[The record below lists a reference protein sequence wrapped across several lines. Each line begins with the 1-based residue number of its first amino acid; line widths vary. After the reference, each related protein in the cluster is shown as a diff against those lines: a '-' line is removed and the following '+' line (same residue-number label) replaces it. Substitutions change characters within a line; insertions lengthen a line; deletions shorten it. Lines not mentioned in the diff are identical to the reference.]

1 MHLPSPT
8 IDPEAKM
15 TQSARTRSR
24 PSRRTP
30 LPPQLEHVNLDAA
43 GIDIGAEAHFVAVP
57 PGRDP
62 QGQDVR
68 HFGAFT
74 ADLYVLA
81 DWLAACGVETVAM
94 ESTGVYWIPLF
105 EVLEE
110 RGVEVKLVNPRHVK
124 NVPGRKTDVLDCQWL
139 QQLHTYGLLQAAFR
153 PDDQICVLRSY
164 LRQRE
169 MLVRYASHH
178 IQHMQKALELMNLK
192 LHHVVSD
199 ITGVTGM
206 RILRA
211 ILEGER
217 HPDKLA
223 GLRDHRCKNDEATI
237 ALALEGHWR
246 PEHLF
251 ALRQAVELFDFYR
264 QQIAACDAQIENYL
278 HTFQDRSGS
287 QPLPKSTRRRNR
299 QKNQPAF
306 DVRSHLFRLSGVD
319 LTAIEGIDAQTALKL
334 IGEIGL
340 DMSRWPTEKHFAS
353 WLALCPG
360 SKISGGKRLSGR
372 TKPYPNRA
380 AAALRLA
387 AHGLHN
393 SHSALGAFLR
403 RKKAHLG
410 APKAITA
417 TAHKLAR
424 LVYAMLKN
432 GTQYVEMGEDEYERR
447 YRERV
452 IHNLKRKAR
461 AMGYDLFQRDVPAL
475 ASAPQ

>member
-1 MHLPSPT
+1 MRLPSLT

-15 TQSARTRSR
+15 TQSRRTRSG
-24 PSRRTP
+24 PSRRRS
-30 LPPQLEHVNLDAA
+30 LPPELQHVNLNAA
-43 GIDIGAEAHFVAVP
+43 GIDVGAEAHFVAVP
-57 PGRDP
+57 AGRDP

-68 HFGAFT
+68 QVGAFT
-74 ADLYVLA
+74 ADLYALA

-105 EVLEE
+105 EVLDK
-110 RGVEVKLVNPRHVK
+110 RGFEVKLVNPRHVK

-153 PDDQICVLRSY
+153 PEDQICVLRSF

-178 IQHMQKALELMNLK
+178 IQHMQKALEQMNIK

-217 HPDKLA
+217 HPHKLA
-223 GLRDHRCKNDEATI
+223 SLRDHRCKNHEATI

-251 ALRQAVELFDFYR
+251 TLRQAVELFDFYR
-264 QQIAACDAQIENYL
+264 QQIAACDAQIETYL
-278 HTFQDRSGS
+278 LTFEDRSAS
-287 QPLPKSTRRRNR
+287 QPLPKPTRRRNR

-306 DVRSHLFRLSGVD
+306 DVRSHLFRITGVD
-319 LTAIEGIDAQTALKL
+319 LTAIEGIDAQSALKL

-340 DMSRWPTEKHFAS
+340 DMSRWPSEKHFAS
-353 WLALCPG
+353 WLAISPG

-432 GTQYVEMGEDEYERR
+432 GTEYVEMGEQEYERR
-447 YRERV
+447 YRHRV
-452 IHNLKRKAR
+452 LRNLKRKAH
-461 AMGYDLFQRDVPAL
+461 ALGYQLVETGPPPLHATAQ
-475 ASAPQ
+475 

>member
-1 MHLPSPT
+1 MRLPSLT
-8 IDPEAKM
+8 INPEAKM
-15 TQSARTRSR
+15 TQSRRTRSSC
-24 PSRRTP
+24 SRRRS
-30 LPPQLEHVNLDAA
+30 LPPELQHVNLNAA
-43 GIDIGAEAHFVAVP
+43 GIDVGAEAHFVAVP
-57 PGRDP
+57 AGRDP
-62 QGQDVR
+62 QGQNVR
-68 HFGAFT
+68 QFGAFT
-74 ADLYVLA
+74 ADLYTLA

-110 RGVEVKLVNPRHVK
+110 RGFEVKLVNPRHVK

-153 PDDQICVLRSY
+153 PEDQICVLRSY

-178 IQHMQKALELMNLK
+178 IQHMQKALEQMNLK
-192 LHHVVSD
+192 LHHVISD
-199 ITGVTGM
+199 LTGVTGM

-211 ILEGER
+211 IFEGER
-217 HPDKLA
+217 DPHKLA

-264 QQIAACDAQIENYL
+264 QQITACDAQIEDCL
-278 HTFQDRSGS
+278 HTFQDRSAGR
-287 QPLPKSTRRRNR
+287 PLDKPTRRRNR

-306 DVRSHLFRLSGVD
+306 DVRSHLFRITGVD

-353 WLALCPG
+353 WLALSPG
-360 SKISGGKRLSGR
+360 SKISGGKTLSAR

-380 AAALRLA
+380 AAAFRLA

-403 RKKAHLG
+403 RKKSHLG

-432 GTQYVEMGEDEYERR
+432 GSQYVETGEAEYERR

-461 AMGYDLFQRDVPAL
+461 ALGYDLFQRNVPVLPL
-475 ASAPQ
+475 APP

>member
-1 MHLPSPT
+1 MAQPRRRGSG
-8 IDPEAKM
+8 A
-15 TQSARTRSR
+15 
-24 PSRRTP
+24 SRRTS
-30 LPPQLEHVNLDAA
+30 LPPELEHVNLNAA
-43 GIDIGAEAHFVAVP
+43 AVDVGAEAHFVAVP

-62 QGQDVR
+62 QGEDVR
-68 HFGAFT
+68 QFGAFT
-74 ADLYVLA
+74 ADLYALA
-81 DWLAACGVETVAM
+81 DWLAACGIETVAM

-105 EVLEE
+105 EVLEG
-110 RGVEVKLVNPRHVK
+110 RGFEVKLVNPRHVQ
-124 NVPGRKTDVLDCQWL
+124 NVPGRKTDVLDCQCL
-139 QQLHTYGLLQAAFR
+139 QQLPTYGLLQAAFR
-153 PDDQICVLRSY
+153 PQDQICVLRSY

-178 IQHMQKALELMNLK
+178 IQHMRKALEQMNLK

-217 HPDKLA
+217 CPDTLA
-223 GLRDHRCKNDEATI
+223 RLRDHRCKNDEATI
-237 ALALEGHWR
+237 ALALQGHWR

-251 ALRQAVELFDFYR
+251 ALRQALELFECYR
-264 QQIAACDAQIENYL
+264 QQIAACDAQIETYL
-278 HTFQDRSGS
+278 HTFHDRSSGRS
-287 QPLPKSTRRRNR
+287 LPKPTRRRSR
-299 QKNQPAF
+299 HKNQPPF
-306 DVRSHLFRLSGVD
+306 DVRSHLFRITGVD
-319 LTAIEGIDAQTALKL
+319 LTAIEGLDAQTALKL

-340 DMSRWPTEKHFAS
+340 DMSRWPSEKHFAS
-353 WLALCPG
+353 WLTLSPG

-387 AHGLHN
+387 AYGLQN

-403 RKKAHLG
+403 RKKAQLG

-432 GTQYVEMGEDEYERR
+432 GTQYVETGHDEYERR

-452 IHNLKRKAR
+452 VRNLKRTAR
-461 AMGYDLFQRDVPAL
+461 ALGYQLVQTDAPPLAL
-475 ASAPQ
+475 TPQ

>member
-1 MHLPSPT
+1 
-8 IDPEAKM
+8 M
-15 TQSARTRSR
+15 TQSHRRRSGSPRTTS
-24 PSRRTP
+24 
-30 LPPQLEHVNLDAA
+30 LPRELQHVNLNAA
-43 GIDIGAEAHFVAVP
+43 GIDVGAEAHFVAVP

-62 QGQDVR
+62 EGQDVR
-68 HFGAFT
+68 EFGAFT
-74 ADLYVLA
+74 ANLYALA
-81 DWLAACGVETVAM
+81 DWLSACGVETVAM

-105 EVLEE
+105 EVLEG
-110 RGVEVKLVNPRHVK
+110 RGFDVKLVNPRHVK

-153 PDDQICVLRSY
+153 PEDQICVLRNY

-178 IQHMQKALELMNLK
+178 IQHMQKALEQMNLK

-206 RILRA
+206 RILRS

-217 HPDKLA
+217 DPYKLA
-223 GLRDHRCKNDEATI
+223 SLRDPRCKHDEATI

-246 PEHLF
+246 QEHLF

-264 QQIAACDAQIENYL
+264 HQIATCDGEIESYL
-278 HTFQDRSGS
+278 QTFQDRSGGRS
-287 QPLPKSTRRRNR
+287 LGQPTRRRNR

-306 DVRSHLFRLSGVD
+306 DVRSHLFRITGVD

-334 IGEIGL
+334 VGEIGL
-340 DMSRWPTEKHFAS
+340 DMTRWPSEKHFAS
-353 WLALCPG
+353 WLALSPG

-410 APKAITA
+410 SPKAITA

-432 GTQYVEMGEDEYERR
+432 GTEYVELGELEYERR
-447 YRERV
+447 YRDRV
-452 IHNLKRKAR
+452 LRSLKRKACGL
-461 AMGYDLFQRDVPAL
+461 GYQLVETPSPAL
-475 ASAPQ
+475 TPEFQ